1 MMNALYRPAKNSTR
15 DWNLYELLY
24 LIHMNDEE
32 AYALLFASLRGY
44 TDFVYNNMLRS
55 LLLYEDWIA
64 AAYDVFDRLIY
75 RYRDNEKCSIG
86 TVYYACLRNKA
97 TDLIRSANQFSS
109 LQRRNTLSLE
119 ACFERREFGGPNI
132 QNCFQS
138 DMVLEEN
145 HLAASACDEVL
156 AELSKELDA
165 LDMQILTM
173 LRTGYT
179 QKQTSAILSIT
190 LSRVGT
196 ALRRARSAWKRHE
209 VFSKELMF

>member
-1 MMNALYRPAKNSTR
+1 M
-15 DWNLYELLY
+15 
-24 LIHMNDEE
+24 
-32 AYALLFASLRGY
+32 
-44 TDFVYNNMLRS
+44 
-55 LLLYEDWIA
+55 
-64 AAYDVFDRLIY
+64 FDRLIY

-109 LQRRNTLSLE
+109 LQRRNTLSPE

-156 AELSKELDA
+156 TELSKELDE

-196 ALRRARSAWKRHE
+196 ALRRARSARNGMKCFQRNRC
-209 VFSKELMF
+209 FKS